1 MNLFVATVL
10 LYFLPCVHRLR
21 LISFYLLEVLDK
33 RDLPIRL

>member
-21 LISFYLLEVLDK
+21 LTSFNMLEVLDN